1 VAKILITG
9 AAGTLGQRLSHAF
22 TDRGDD
28 IVGLDRPGHG
38 QAGVVEADLS
48 IWSEDWLDHFRGVD
62 AVLHLAA
69 DPSPDA
75 SWASLQHLN
84 MDMVLNVFEAAARSE
99 IRRVIFASS
108 NWVMGGYRT
117 RQGPIRPVDDPFPI
131 NGYGATK
138 LMGERIGHH
147 FAQAR
152 GLSVICFRIG
162 MAERPGGTPPSL
174 DTPHGL
180 WGQQMWLSNRDL
192 LQAYQKAVD
201 APDDVRFAVLNLVS
215 DNPNSRW
222 DLGPTMQTIGYAPQ
236 DGHPTMSNHLFE
248 LHEQTMSTM
257 IQVAD
262 EQLHVVAKT
271 ELS

>member
-1 VAKILITG
+1 MTKILITG

-22 TDRGDD
+22 EGRGDEV
-28 IVGLDRPGHG
+28 VGLDRPGHG
-38 QAGVVEADLS
+38 QSGVVEADLS
-48 IWSEDWLDHFRGVD
+48 IWSDDWLDHFSAVD
-62 AVLHLAA
+62 TVLHLAA
-69 DPSPDA
+69 DPSPA
-75 SWASLQHLN
+75 ATWASLQHLN
-84 MDMVLNVFEAAARSE
+84 MDMVLNVFEAAARGGV
-99 IRRVIFASS
+99 RRVIFASS

-117 RQGPIRPVDDPFPI
+117 MDGPIRPSDDPFPI

-147 FAQAR
+147 FSRAR
-152 GLSVICFRIG
+152 GLSVICLRIG

-192 LQAYQKAVD
+192 LQAYEKAVD

-215 DNPNSRW
+215 NNESSRW
-222 DLGPTMQTIGYAPQ
+222 DLEPTRRTIGYRPQ
-236 DGHPTMSNHLFE
+236 DGHPTMSNHVFE

-257 IQVAD
+257 IWVAD
-262 EQLHVVAKT
+262 EQLRIVAKT
-271 ELS
+271 GA